1 MRFGNETEDLIT
13 DEEKTGAEAQT
24 GAVAA
29 AVIGGGG
36 GRGRSTDKRLRDRL
50 RYSSN
55 DTCIKHEQHR
65 VKTNVK
71 TKDPTCVLK
80 ILNKSRSP
88 LLRHSCDSSR
98 NLSSSTKLGRT
109 RPRDDPKECLQ
120 RRDYNSLT
128 HTICKTVQHFINDL
142 CHLKL

>member
-55 DTCIKHEQHR
+55 DTFF
-65 VKTNVK
+65 
-71 TKDPTCVLK
+71 
-80 ILNKSRSP
+80 
-88 LLRHSCDSSR
+88 LLGVPD
-98 NLSSSTKLGRT
+98 
-109 RPRDDPKECLQ
+109 E
-120 RRDYNSLT
+120 SLF
-128 HTICKTVQHFINDL
+128 CEN
-142 CHLKL
+142 